1 MDTAEL
7 DRWRAS
13 LPTNRDDLMVILE
26 QLQADW
32 LEAQV
37 AFTAAVRLGT
47 GEVIQQVLT
56 TLAQQIQ
63 IVEQH
68 LTHGD
73 AATGEP

>member
-1 MDTAEL
+1 MDTEEL
-7 DRWRAS
+7 ERWQGT
-13 LPTNRDDLMVILE
+13 LPTNRDDLLVILE

-32 LEAQV
+32 LEAQT

-47 GEVIQQVLT
+47 GEVIQQVVM

-68 LTHGD
+68 LIHGD